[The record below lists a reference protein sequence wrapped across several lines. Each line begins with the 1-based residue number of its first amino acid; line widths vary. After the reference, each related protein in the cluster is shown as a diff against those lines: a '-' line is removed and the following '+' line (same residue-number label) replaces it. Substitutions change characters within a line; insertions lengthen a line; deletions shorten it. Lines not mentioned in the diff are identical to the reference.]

1 MRENF
6 AVNPRLPLIE
16 RLNKHI
22 GDSNHYR
29 TSGLTRKENMEPKQ
43 GFSMAS
49 ILRLVRTN
57 LRNSALRI
65 RESLR
70 KYNLDISLSPPQR
83 LFLKWFCI
91 ACLLFIISL
100 LLIDSVRDSHSDEA
114 EAYSVAQDFVS
125 ERLVRPSSA
134 QFPPKSASGIE
145 VKYLGENRYLISGYL
160 DSLNTFGNSQRSNYT
175 CVVRYI
181 GAGEWA
187 DERVSFK

>member
-1 MRENF
+1 M
-6 AVNPRLPLIE
+6 V
-16 RLNKHI
+16 
-22 GDSNHYR
+22 
-29 TSGLTRKENMEPKQ
+29 
-43 GFSMAS
+43 S
-49 ILRLVRTN
+49 IWRLVRTN
-57 LRNSALRI
+57 LRYSALRI
-65 RESLR
+65 RDSFR
-70 KYNLDISLSPPQR
+70 KHKLDIPLSPPQQ

-91 ACLLFIISL
+91 ACLLFIVSL
-100 LLIDSVRDSHSDEA
+100 LLIDNMRDSYSDKA
-114 EAYSVAQDFVS
+114 AAYVVAQNFVS
-125 ERLVRPSSA
+125 EHLVRPSSA